1 MNNNH
6 SSYITNYIKQLIH
19 FTFITFLNPVSP
31 IATLLVG
38 WLLTIYAT
46 PPSSNLPII
55 VVKCLENKNIII
67 SLILGWLL
75 LSISSY
81 YYREQIDNLNK
92 SLLEKETIIK
102 QKNEQLQNSSAIIMN
117 KYGEFHQFK
126 TSTMFYEIL
135 QEFVNNI
142 GTVDSAQIYSYSI
155 SSSKQ
160 KNACEQVIIKLQNV
174 AGYAYEGIDINQ
186 ILQTYYPIDKEYYD
200 QFRYILTLWKIVASK
215 PTNELHSQRY
225 LKYVEE
231 LDENMAQ
238 LFNTLSDI
246 LNQATIDTINEHEE
260 YYNFYRMLTVL
271 HTILFNMNSINKL
284 PDKFLTKN
292 KDKNVE
298 SFLNNGKRTGI
309 LGAILL
315 EDLFIFRHSGPSSKH
330 GRIYVSFPIEFQ
342 FKQYC
347 ILLTISPNTDYN
359 TKYFDYMRSKFLNIL
374 KFKTI

>member
-1 MNNNH
+1 MNNNN
-6 SSYITNYIKQLIH
+6 SSHIINYIKQLIH
-19 FTFITFLNPVSP
+19 FMFITFLNPLSP
-31 IATLLVG
+31 IATLLIG

-55 VVKCLENKNIII
+55 VIKCLENKNIII
-67 SLILGWLL
+67 SLILGWLI
-75 LSISSY
+75 LSVSSY
-81 YYREQIDNLNK
+81 YYREQIDNLEK

-135 QEFVNNI
+135 QEFVNNM

-160 KNACEQVIIKLQNV
+160 KNKGEQVVIKLQNV
-174 AGYAYEGIDINQ
+174 TGYAYEGIDVNQ
-186 ILQTYYPIDKEYYD
+186 ILQTYYPIDKEYYT
-200 QFRYILTLWKIVASK
+200 QFRYILTLWKIVGRGM
-215 PTNELHSQRY
+215 TNELHSQEY
-225 LKYVEE
+225 LKYVKE
-231 LDENMAQ
+231 LDKNMAS
-238 LFNTLSDI
+238 LFNSLSEI
-246 LNQATIDTINEHEE
+246 LNQATIDNINEHEE

-271 HTILFNMNSINKL
+271 HTILFNMNSINEL
-284 PDKFLTKN
+284 PEKFLTQN
-292 KDKNVE
+292 EDKSVE

-347 ILLTISPNTDYN
+347 ILLTISPDADYN
-359 TKYFDYMRSKFLNIL
+359 IKYFDYMRSKFLNIL
-374 KFKTI
+374 KSKTI